1 MTILKENSMKKRLLL
16 TGYGGFIAG
25 SIAWHA
31 RKDWDLHALSL
42 TEDACQK
49 DGFTCYNFDL
59 RDADRLREVFE
70 TVKPDAVIHTAA
82 LADID
87 YCQANPVDAEEI
99 NVGVTASL
107 AALCCDHDTRMIL
120 CSTDSV
126 FDGVKGSYVEEDA
139 PNPLNTYAETKV
151 RAEQAV
157 LQTVGNAIVT
167 RLSLVMGLPVMGT
180 GNSFLARMM
189 ASLESGKQVVFPEN
203 EIRTTV
209 DVITLGHAFLELAAL
224 DCTGIVHLA
233 GNTRL
238 NRYEM
243 ARHIARRLGLP
254 EELVTATDSNSMAG
268 RAKRPNDASLNNSKA
283 KTVLTTPM
291 RTLDEALD
299 LVLRVKKE
307 QQNARD

>member
-1 MTILKENSMKKRLLL
+1 MKKRLLL
-16 TGYGGFIAG
+16 TGYGGFVSG

-31 RKDWDLHALSL
+31 RQDWDVHALSL
-42 TEDACQK
+42 TEDACQE
-49 DGFTCYNFDL
+49 DEFTCYNFDL

-70 TVKPDAVIHTAA
+70 VARPDAVVHTAA

-87 YCQANPVDAEEI
+87 YCQANQSDAEAI
-99 NVGVTASL
+99 NVGVTATL
-107 AALCCDHDTRMIL
+107 AALCRDNDTRMIL

-151 RAEQAV
+151 KAEQAV
-157 LQTVGNAIVT
+157 LQTVSNAVVT
-167 RLSLVMGLPVMGT
+167 RLSLVMGLPVLGA

-189 ASLESGKQVVFPEN
+189 VSLEAGKQVMFPEN
-203 EIRTTV
+203 EIRTPV
-209 DVITLGHAFLELAAL
+209 DVITLGRAFLELATL

-233 GNTRL
+233 GDTRL

-243 ARHIARRLGLP
+243 AQHIARRLGLP
-254 EELVTATDSNSMAG
+254 EDLVIATDSNSMEG
-268 RAKRPNDASLNNSKA
+268 RAKRPNDASLDNSKA
-283 KTVLTTPM
+283 KMLLTTPM

-299 LVLRVKKE
+299 LVLQVKKE
-307 QQNARD
+307 QQHGNS